1 MPNENSSEDW
11 QEGTERSEYDGL
23 FVWRVLDAMARRRT
37 LAAACEVLGAASV
50 KRLRLFVREGRQV
63 GVRRQSYDIFPTEKS
78 YLVHL
83 VVPCHFHTMRV

>member
-50 KRLRLFVREGRQV
+50 KASQAISALERSW
-63 GVRRQSYDIFPTEKS
+63 GVRFVSRTT
-78 YLVHL
+78 HL
-83 VVPCHFHTMRV
+83 VGLTLLGAE

>member
-23 FVWRVLDAMARRRT
+23 FVWCVLDAMARRRT

-50 KRLRLFVREGRQV
+50 KRLRLYRRLREAGV
-63 GVRRQSYDIFPTEKS
+63 SGLSPVRRTSST
-78 YLVHL
+78 
-83 VVPCHFHTMRV
+83 

>member
-23 FVWRVLDAMARRRT
+23 FVWCVLDAMARRRT

-50 KRLRLFVREGRQV
+50 KRLRLCRRLREAGV
-63 GVRRQSYDIFPTEKS
+63 SGLSPVRRTSST
-78 YLVHL
+78 
-83 VVPCHFHTMRV
+83 